1 MDSYMARCPTC
12 SGTRMVCTAEP
23 SHAEAVAECIAAGY
37 TVDRVT
43 LEYVRTGDYR
53 WGCTCEAAA
62 TAEPVQLELGE
73 A

>member
-23 SHAEAVAECIAAGY
+23 RHAVAVAECIAAGY

-43 LEYVRTGDYR
+43 LEYVRTGDYQ
-53 WGCTCEAAA
+53 WCGCGSA
-62 TAEPVQLELGE
+62 PVQTDLFE
-73 A
+73 APA